1 MGHCFASLV
10 LQLLYLHSQDSE
22 IYWVREKERRSGTT
36 DANPFASDTLGRFF
50 SEG

>member
-1 MGHCFASLV
+1 MGHCFASLA

-50 SEG
+50 SKG